1 MLACVLREME
11 SIKQHNIMVVI
22 FCEIPVE
29 KTEIA
34 IVTQN
39 GKAEKKGDYRFSIR
53 ISSDNKL
60 L

>member
-1 MLACVLREME
+1 ME

-22 FCEIPVE
+22 FCEIPAE

-34 IVTQN
+34 LVTQN
-39 GKAEKKGDYRFSIR
+39 GKTAKLKRRCDYRLSIR
-53 ISSDNKL
+53 ISSDDKL

>member
-1 MLACVLREME
+1 ME

>member
-1 MLACVLREME
+1 MLGYVLREME
-11 SIKQHNIMVVI
+11 SIKQHNITVVI

-29 KTEIA
+29 KTEVA

-39 GKAEKKGDYRFSIR
+39 GRAEMKGDYRFSIR

-60 L
+60 F